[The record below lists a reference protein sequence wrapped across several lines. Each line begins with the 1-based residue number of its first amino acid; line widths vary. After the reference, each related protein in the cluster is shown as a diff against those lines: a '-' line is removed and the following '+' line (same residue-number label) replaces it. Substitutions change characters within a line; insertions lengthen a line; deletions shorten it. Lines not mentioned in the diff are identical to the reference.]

1 MRFCPVCNYF
11 LYMSTSADTNSLT
24 LQCRQCGYNEPLQ
37 PKSAEEAL
45 VLETTFKSS
54 GTSAGLGAS
63 GVTVNAYTLSDPTL
77 PHTQSL
83 KCPNGACSSQADK
96 KLRDVIYIKTDSAG
110 LKFQYICTK
119 CQTQWRT

>member
-1 MRFCPVCNYF
+1 MRFCPVCDYF
-11 LYMSTSADTNSLT
+11 LYLAGSADSSSLT
-24 LQCRQCGYNEPLQ
+24 LQCRQCGYSEALQ
-37 PKSAEEAL
+37 PKSAQEAL

-54 GTSAGLGAS
+54 GTSSGLGAS

-83 KCPNGACSSQADK
+83 KCPNAACTSAADK

-110 LKFQYICTK
+110 LKFQYICTV
-119 CQTQWRT
+119 CETQ